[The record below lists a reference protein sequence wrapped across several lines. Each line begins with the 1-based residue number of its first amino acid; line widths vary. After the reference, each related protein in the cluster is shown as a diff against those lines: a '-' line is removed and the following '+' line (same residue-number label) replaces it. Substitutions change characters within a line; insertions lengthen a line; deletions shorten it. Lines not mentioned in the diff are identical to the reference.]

1 MVERSVLMV
10 PKSSY
15 RTSGRASRIPSG
27 FWFWSLL
34 EGLGPLFRDFFAFF
48 RFFFDLSAHLAPS
61 CVLLTIF
68 FDFASI
74 FVDFGTIL
82 EEFLD
87 DFFTIFRLIIE
98 NRDLVKMCVFPR
110 GNH

>member
-1 MVERSVLMV
+1 MGHFFGIFSH
-10 PKSSY
+10 
-15 RTSGRASRIPSG
+15 
-27 FWFWSLL
+27 
-34 EGLGPLFRDFFAFF
+34 LFDVFSDF
-48 RFFFDLSAHLAPS
+48 SAHLAPS
-61 CVLLTIF
+61 RVFRTIL

-82 EEFLD
+82 EGFLD

-110 GNH
+110 ENH